1 MNTSQRGIDSSM
13 RDHFMRSDANRPTM
27 VFSASHEKAW
37 QTVEKRPR
45 LLLWY

>member
-13 RDHFMRSDANRPTM
+13 RDHFMRSDANQPTM
-27 VFSASHEKAW
+27 VFSVSDEKAW
-37 QTVEKRPR
+37 QKVEKRPR